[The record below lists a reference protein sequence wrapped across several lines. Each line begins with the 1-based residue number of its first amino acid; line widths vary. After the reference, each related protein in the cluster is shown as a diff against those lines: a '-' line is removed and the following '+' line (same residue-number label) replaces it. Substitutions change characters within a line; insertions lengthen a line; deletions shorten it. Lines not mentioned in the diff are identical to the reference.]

1 MNAPTNLVVTIA
13 SLKSKIRSYFERQL
27 RPTEDDTIRI
37 FVLPLLA
44 ALGWDIEDLD
54 EVKGQ
59 YRHKNSDNPVD
70 FALCLQRSPV
80 LFIEAKSLNENLND
94 RKRAVQTLNYANT
107 AGVDWCVLTNGNEY
121 RYYKTHAKGEIERKQ
136 FLTARIDDDT
146 SPEQSAAKL
155 ALIGRDRMG
164 LRDIDALWTNSRID
178 RQVQAAFKVLLE
190 DDSMVRLIH
199 RRTVGLKSQEIRDSL
214 LRASILID
222 YLDFDGPKNDETL
235 PWSEGRFP
243 RTKALFDLGL
253 LKKGMKLSIKDRP
266 GSAAE
271 VVDGNTVRYKGELL
285 SFNVWGCRATGWS
298 AIRIYLHAV
307 TEDGQ
312 LLQDLRQKALG
323 NEIVG
328 D

>member
-121 RYYKTHAKGEIERKQ
+121 RYYKTHAKGEIERK
-136 FLTARIDDDT
+136 AI
-146 SPEQSAAKL
+146 P
-155 ALIGRDRMG
+155 
-164 LRDIDALWTNSRID
+164 
-178 RQVQAAFKVLLE
+178 
-190 DDSMVRLIH
+190 
-199 RRTVGLKSQEIRDSL
+199 
-214 LRASILID
+214 
-222 YLDFDGPKNDETL
+222 DGAY
-235 PWSEGRFP
+235 R
-243 RTKALFDLGL
+243 
-253 LKKGMKLSIKDRP
+253 
-266 GSAAE
+266 
-271 VVDGNTVRYKGELL
+271 
-285 SFNVWGCRATGWS
+285 
-298 AIRIYLHAV
+298 
-307 TEDGQ
+307 
-312 LLQDLRQKALG
+312 
-323 NEIVG
+323 
-328 D
+328 